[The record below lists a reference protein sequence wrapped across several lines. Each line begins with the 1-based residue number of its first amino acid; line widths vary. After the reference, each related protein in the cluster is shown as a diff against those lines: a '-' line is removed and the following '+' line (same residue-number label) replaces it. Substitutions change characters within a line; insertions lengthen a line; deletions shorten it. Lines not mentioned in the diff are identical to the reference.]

1 VSRLSAGWA
10 RGRQAVSES
19 RHLRATGPWRVATLG
34 GLAAPWPV
42 LVDVFFGGRAA
53 VAAILL
59 LLLGTAASLQLSYR
73 FKLKARARRFRK
85 LVDTVEA
92 ILWEASAETFRISFL
107 SHSAERLLGY
117 PREQWLQEENFWER
131 HLHPDD
137 REQTIA
143 EALAHIRAAEDY
155 ELIYRIVA
163 ADGRTVWMRDIVRVT
178 CDATGKAKQI
188 AGVSVDITHRK
199 AIELSL
205 RESESRKKAILDA
218 ALDCVI
224 TIDHEGRIVEF
235 NPAAAR
241 TFGYPPDL
249 VVGERMAELMIPPSL
264 REAHDRGFRHDLA
277 TGEGPA
283 LGKRLELQA
292 MHADGSEFPIELAIT
307 RVDLPGP
314 PVFTAYVRDIT
325 DRKRAEEMHKQVEEE
340 LKRQALHDS
349 LTGLPNRTLFH
360 ARGRHAIEL
369 ARREASLLAV
379 AIIDLDRFKEI
390 NDTLGH
396 QSGDHVL
403 DKVGG
408 LLQRCL
414 RESDTVARLGGDE
427 FGVLFPCASR
437 SAAIEVV
444 EKIQRGVAE
453 TFTVDGVPLEI
464 EASAGVALFPEHG
477 TDVDLLLQRADVA
490 MYVAKGSGAPFAI
503 YDPDEDTY
511 EPGRLALGAELRQA
525 LDRRELALY
534 YQPQVDLRTEQVT
547 GAEALLRWAHPKRG
561 LLPPS
566 EFIPFAEHTGLMKP
580 ITLYVLDEALRQY
593 RAWERA
599 GTCLNLSV
607 NVSMR
612 NLIDVTLPTAV
623 EGLLRKWGVE
633 AEHLTLEIT
642 ESAIAADRFR
652 VGSTL
657 KQLTGLGVRLSV
669 DDFGT
674 GYSSMDYL
682 RRLHLGEIKIDR
694 SFVIAMSTDEEDAII
709 VRSMIDLAR
718 NLGLHVVAEGV
729 ETEETYELLRE
740 LRCDTAQ
747 GAHLSRPLP
756 ADELVTWLAG
766 RSGPRVDS
774 SEARAASA

>member
-1 VSRLSAGWA
+1 MSVLSAVRA
-10 RGRQAVSES
+10 RRPA
-19 RHLRATGPWRVATLG
+19 RRRVATLG
-34 GLAAPWPV
+34 SLAVPWPV
-42 LVDVFFGGRAA
+42 FAAVFLGGRAA
-53 VAAILL
+53 
-59 LLLGTAASLQLSYR
+59 TAAVLVPLIGGAATLLVSYR
-73 FKLKARARRFRK
+73 SKLKARARRFSE

-117 PREQWLQEENFWER
+117 PRERWLQEENFWER

-137 REQTIA
+137 RERTIS
-143 EALAHIRAAEDY
+143 EALAHIRAGEDY
-155 ELIYRIVA
+155 ELRYRIVA
-163 ADGRTVWMRDIVRVT
+163 ADGHTVWLRDLVRVT
-178 CDATGKAKQI
+178 CDANGKAKQI

-199 AIELSL
+199 AVEQSL
-205 RESESRKKAILDA
+205 QESESRKKAILDA
-218 ALDCVI
+218 ALDGVVS
-224 TIDHEGRIVEF
+224 IDHEGRIVEF

-241 TFGYPPDL
+241 TFGYSRDS
-249 VVGERMAELMIPPSL
+249 VVGKQMADLIIPPSL
-264 REAHDRGFRHDLA
+264 RDAHDRGFPHYLA
-277 TGEGPA
+277 TGEGPVI
-283 LGKRLELQA
+283 GKRLELRA
-292 MHADGSEFPIELAIT
+292 MRADGNEFPIELAIT

-325 DRKRAEEMHKQVEEE
+325 ERKRAEEMQRHVEEE

-369 ARREASLLAV
+369 ARREGSRLAV
-379 AIIDLDRFKEI
+379 VVIDLDRFKEI

-396 QSGDHVL
+396 RSGDHVL
-403 DKVGG
+403 DEVGG
-408 LLQRCL
+408 RLRRCL

-437 SAAIEVV
+437 STAVAVV
-444 EKIQRGVAE
+444 EKIQRGVAK
-453 TFTVDGVPLEI
+453 TFTVDDVPLEI

-490 MYVAKGSGAPFAI
+490 MYVAKESGTPFAI
-503 YDPDEDTY
+503 YDPAEDTY

-525 LDRRELALY
+525 LDRHELVVH
-534 YQPQVDLRTEQVT
+534 YQPQVDLRTERVT
-547 GAEALLRWAHPKRG
+547 GAEALIRWAHPKRG
-561 LLPPS
+561 LLPPD

-580 ITLYVLDEALRQY
+580 ITLYVLDEALRQC

-612 NLIDVTLPTAV
+612 SLIDIALPNAI
-623 EGLLRKWGVE
+623 EALLRKWSVE
-633 AEHLTLEIT
+633 AAQLTLEIT
-642 ESAIAADRFR
+642 ESAIGADRFR
-652 VGSTL
+652 VAANL
-657 KQLTGLGVRLSV
+657 KQLSELGVRLSV

-682 RRLHLGEIKIDR
+682 RRLHLREIKIDR
-694 SFVIAMSTDEEDAII
+694 SFVIAMTTDEEDAII

-740 LRCDTAQ
+740 LNCNTAQ
-747 GAHLSRPLP
+747 GDYLSQPVP
-756 ADELVTWLAG
+756 ADKLATWLAG
-766 RSGPRVDS
+766 RPERNAVPVA
-774 SEARAASA
+774 ARAAAS

>member
-1 VSRLSAGWA
+1 VPD
-10 RGRQAVSES
+10 
-19 RHLRATGPWRVATLG
+19 GPWRAAILC
-34 GLAAPWPV
+34 GLAVPWPV
-42 LVDVFFGGRAA
+42 LLDVVLGGRAA
-53 VAAILL
+53 VAAVLVLL
-59 LLLGTAASLQLSYR
+59 VGAAASLQLSYR
-73 FKLKARARRFRK
+73 SKLKARARRFSK

-107 SHSAERLLGY
+107 SYSAERLLGY
-117 PREQWLQEENFWER
+117 PRERWLQEQNFWER

-137 REQTIA
+137 REQTVS
-143 EALAHIRAAEDY
+143 EALAHIRAGADY
-155 ELIYRIVA
+155 ELIYRMVA
-163 ADGRTVWMRDIVRVT
+163 ADGRTVWLRDIVRVT
-178 CDATGKAKQI
+178 CDANGKAKQI

-224 TIDHEGRIVEF
+224 TIDHEARIVEF

-241 TFGYPPDL
+241 TFGYSRES
-249 VVGERMAELMIPPSL
+249 VVGEQMAELIIPPSL
-264 REAHDRGFRHDLA
+264 REAHNNGFRRYLA
-277 TGEGPA
+277 TGEGPL
-283 LGKRLELQA
+283 LGKRLELRA
-292 MHADGSEFPIELAIT
+292 MRADGAEFPIELAIT

-325 DRKRAEEMHKQVEEE
+325 ERQRAEEMQRHVEEE
-340 LKRQALHDS
+340 LKHQALHDS
-349 LTGLPNRTLFH
+349 LTGLPNRALFH

-369 ARREASLLAV
+369 ARREGAQLAV

-396 QSGDHVL
+396 RSGDHVL
-403 DKVGG
+403 DEVGG
-408 LLQRCL
+408 RLQRCL

-437 SAAIEVV
+437 PAAIEVV
-444 EKIQRGVAE
+444 EKVQRGVAE

-490 MYVAKGSGAPFAI
+490 MYVAKESGAPFAI
-503 YDPDEDTY
+503 YDPAKDTY

-525 LDRRELALY
+525 LDRRELAVY
-534 YQPQVDLRTEQVT
+534 YQPQVDLRTGEVN

-561 LLPPS
+561 LLPPT

-580 ITLYVLDEALRQY
+580 ITLYVLDEALRQCQ
-593 RAWERA
+593 AWERE
-599 GTCLNLSV
+599 GTFLNLSV

-612 NLIDVTLPTAV
+612 NLVDGALPAAI
-623 EGLLRKWGVE
+623 EAMLRRWAVE
-633 AEHLTLEIT
+633 AERLTLEIT
-642 ESAIAADRFR
+642 ESAFAADRFR
-652 VGSTL
+652 VGTTL
-657 KQLTGLGVRLSV
+657 KQLNGLGVRLSV

-674 GYSSMDYL
+674 GYSSMDFL
-682 RRLHLGEIKIDR
+682 RRLHLREIKIDR
-694 SFVIAMSTDEEDAII
+694 SFVMAMPTDREDAII

-729 ETEETYELLRE
+729 ETEETYELLRK
-740 LRCDTAQ
+740 LKCDTAQ
-747 GAHLSRPLP
+747 GDYLSQPVS
-756 ADELVTWLAG
+756 ADELVTWLAA
-766 RSGPRVDS
+766 RPS
-774 SEARAASA
+774 RAAVRRQTRAARLTSVRGR

>member
-1 VSRLSAGWA
+1 MPPAL
-10 RGRQAVSES
+10 
-19 RHLRATGPWRVATLG
+19 
-34 GLAAPWPV
+34 WPV
-42 LVDVFFGGRAA
+42 LVAVFLGGRAA
-53 VAAILL
+53 AAGVLVL
-59 LLLGTAASLQLSYR
+59 VLGAVASLQLSYR
-73 FKLKARARRFRK
+73 SRLKARARRFHE

-117 PREQWLQEENFWER
+117 PCERWLQEENFWER

-137 REQTIA
+137 REQTIS
-143 EALAHIRAAEDY
+143 EALAHIRAGEDY
-155 ELIYRIVA
+155 ELLYRMVA
-163 ADGRTVWMRDIVRVT
+163 ADGRAVWLRDIVRVT
-178 CDATGKAKQI
+178 CDATGTAKQL
-188 AGVSVDITHRK
+188 AGVSVDVTDRK
-199 AIELSL
+199 LVEQSL
-205 RESESRKKAILDA
+205 EESESRKKAILDA

-224 TIDHEGRIVEF
+224 TIDHEGRIIEF

-241 TFGYPPDL
+241 TFGYPRDL
-249 VVGERMAELMIPPSL
+249 VVGEQMDELIIPPSL
-264 REAHDRGFRHDLA
+264 REAHNRGFDHYLA
-277 TGEGPA
+277 TGEGPM

-307 RVDLPGP
+307 RVDLPGL
-314 PVFTAYVRDIT
+314 PVFTAYLRDIT
-325 DRKRAEEMHKQVEEE
+325 DRKRAEEIQKHVEEE
-340 LKRQALHDS
+340 LKHQALHDS
-349 LTGLPNRTLFH
+349 LTGLPNRALFH

-369 ARREASLLAV
+369 ARREGSQLAV

-403 DKVGG
+403 DKLGAR
-408 LLQRCL
+408 LEQCL

-437 SAAIEVV
+437 SAAVEVV
-444 EKIQRGVAE
+444 EKVQREVAE

-477 TDVDLLLQRADVA
+477 ADVDLLLQRADVA
-490 MYVAKGSGAPFAI
+490 MYVAKESGAPFAI

-525 LDRRELALY
+525 LDRRELAVY

-547 GAEALLRWAHPKRG
+547 GAEALVRWLHPQRG
-561 LLPPS
+561 LLPPD

-599 GTCLNLSV
+599 GSCLNLSV

-612 NLIDVTLPTAV
+612 SLIDIALPTAI
-623 EGLLRKWGVE
+623 EALLRRWGVE
-633 AEHLTLEIT
+633 PARLTLEIT

-652 VGSTL
+652 VGTTL
-657 KQLTGLGVRLSV
+657 KQLSGLGVRLSV

-682 RRLHLGEIKIDR
+682 RRLHLREIKIDR

-740 LRCDTAQ
+740 LGCDTAQ
-747 GAHLSRPLP
+747 GVYLSRPVP
-756 ADELVTWLAG
+756 PDELATWLAG
-766 RSGPRVDS
+766 RPERNAMSDA
-774 SEARAASA
+774 ARAASA

>member
-1 VSRLSAGWA
+1 VPALSAG
-10 RGRQAVSES
+10 RPR
-19 RHLRATGPWRVATLG
+19 RPTRWRVATLG
-34 GLAAPWPV
+34 GLAAPLPV
-42 LVDVFFGGRAA
+42 LVAVFLGGRAA
-53 VAAILL
+53 AAAVLV

-73 FKLKARARRFRK
+73 SKLKAREHSFRE

-117 PREQWLQEENFWER
+117 PRERWLQEANFWER

-137 REQTIA
+137 RERTIS
-143 EALAHIRAAEDY
+143 EALAHIRAGEDY
-155 ELIYRIVA
+155 ELMYRMVA
-163 ADGRTVWMRDIVRVT
+163 ADGDTVWLRDLVRVT
-178 CDATGKAKQI
+178 CDANGKAKQI

-199 AIELSL
+199 AVEQSL
-205 RESESRKKAILDA
+205 KESESRKKAILDA

-241 TFGYPPDL
+241 TFGYSRDS
-249 VVGERMAELMIPPSL
+249 VVGEQMAELIIPPSL
-264 REAHDRGFRHDLA
+264 REAHKRGLRHYLA

-283 LGKRLELQA
+283 IGKRLELPA
-292 MHADGSEFPIELAIT
+292 MRADGSEFPIELAIT
-307 RVDLPGP
+307 RVDLPGH

-325 DRKRAEEMHKQVEEE
+325 ERKRAEELQKHVEEE
-340 LKRQALHDS
+340 LTRQALHDS
-349 LTGLPNRTLFH
+349 LTALPNRTLFH

-369 ARREASLLAV
+369 ARREGSLLAV

-403 DKVGG
+403 EEVGG
-408 LLQRCL
+408 RLQRCL

-427 FGVLFPCASR
+427 FAVLFPCASR
-437 SAAIEVV
+437 SAAVEVV

-453 TFTVDGVPLEI
+453 TLTVDGVPLEI

-477 TDVDLLLQRADVA
+477 IDVDFLLRRADVA
-490 MYVAKGSGAPFAI
+490 MYVAKRSGAPFAI
-503 YDPDEDTY
+503 YDPAEDTY

-525 LDRRELALY
+525 LDRHELVVY
-534 YQPQVDLRTEQVT
+534 YQPQVDLRTEEVT

-566 EFIPFAEHTGLMKP
+566 EFIPFAERTGLMKP
-580 ITLYVLDEALRQY
+580 ITLYVLDEALCQY

-599 GTCLNLSV
+599 GTSLNLSV

-612 NLIDVTLPTAV
+612 NLIDTALPTAV
-623 EGLLRKWGVE
+623 EALLRKWGVE
-633 AEHLTLEIT
+633 AARLTLEIT
-642 ESAIAADRFR
+642 ESAIAADRLR
-652 VGSTL
+652 VATNL
-657 KQLTGLGVRLSV
+657 KQLGGLGIRLSV

-674 GYSSMDYL
+674 GYSSMDSL
-682 RRLHLGEIKIDR
+682 RRLHLREVKIDR

-729 ETEETYELLRE
+729 ETEETYELLRN
-740 LRCDTAQ
+740 LRCDSAQ
-747 GAHLSRPLP
+747 GDYLSRPVP
-756 ADELVTWLAG
+756 ADKLAGWLAG
-766 RSGPRVDS
+766 RPGGNAVP
-774 SEARAASA
+774 EPARAASAY